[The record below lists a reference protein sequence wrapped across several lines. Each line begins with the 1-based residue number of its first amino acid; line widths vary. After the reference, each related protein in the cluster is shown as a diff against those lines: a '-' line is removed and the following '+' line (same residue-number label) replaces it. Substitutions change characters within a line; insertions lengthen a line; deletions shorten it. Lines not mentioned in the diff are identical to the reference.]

1 MHLICRPC
9 PVQMIC
15 RILAPL
21 TLPHLSRCPL
31 SCSHVTPIKP
41 DQSRWSLA
49 NQVCVYVLLRL
60 EETPLPLTREVLG
73 KGVCRTQL
81 NVVGN
86 NNNNNCNREIY
97 TVPRPAIPR
106 WTTASYGHLR
116 LCPPVDCCMYRYI
129 LYTGI

>member
-21 TLPHLSRCPL
+21 TLPYLSRCPL

-60 EETPLPLTREVLG
+60 EETPPPPNTSRLGERSLPYAVKRG
-73 KGVCRTQL
+73 R
-81 NVVGN
+81 
-86 NNNNNCNREIY
+86 
-97 TVPRPAIPR
+97 
-106 WTTASYGHLR
+106 
-116 LCPPVDCCMYRYI
+116 
-129 LYTGI
+129 